1 MDLEKQ
7 RKEYIY
13 IKENWLTSRTSDIA
27 THLKISEKTVQI
39 IARKLELPPKEG
51 KDRIF
56 KQADSSFQKALIEA
70 GHENSKWSH
79 GWLKTKVNVDGV
91 DKDVSVFQRNEN
103 GGLDLEKVLN
113 DIFEKHFNGATI
125 PERIIPT
132 KSESFDRLVITDVHI
147 GLDPNKSG
155 NSMYPMKWGVNE
167 INQTKEKIINEVLLN
182 KKSDILYIDNL
193 GDYLDGY
200 EAQTTR
206 GGHHLDQCL
215 NTAQQFSVGVEFMI
229 ELFDVFCREYKYVYY
244 TNITNDN
251 HAGNFGLICGI
262 SIKRVAE
269 LKYNN
274 IEVYNQEKFIEHYK
288 RGNHL
293 FLLCHGKD
301 KSLMKYGFLAV
312 PNKDNIHKVE
322 NYISTNRLNNHGE
335 VFIEFSKGDSHIYNA
350 DMGSSDMFTYIS
362 YPTLAPNSEYITT
375 NFKKGTRGFV
385 FHNICYNERKSSIHP
400 IYL

>member
-1 MDLEKQ
+1 MGKSEE
-7 RKEYIY
+7 RKLYVEA
-13 IKENWLTSRTSDIA
+13 NWATMRTIDIA
-27 THLKISEKTVQI
+27 KNLDISEKTVQKI
-39 IARKLELPPKEG
+39 SRQIGLSPKSA
-51 KDRIF
+51 KDRIY
-56 KQADSSFQKALIEA
+56 KEADSSFQQALIEA
-70 GHENSKWSH
+70 GHTNSKWSH

-103 GGLDLEKVLN
+103 GGLDLEEILN
-113 DIFEKHFNGATI
+113 DIFEKYFKGTPTPI
-125 PERIIPT
+125 RITPT
-132 KSESFDRLVITDVHI
+132 QSESFDRLVITDIHI

-155 NSMYPMKWGVNE
+155 NSMYPMKWGVDE
-167 INQTKEKIINEVLLN
+167 INLAKEKIINEVLLN

-206 GGHHLDQCL
+206 GKHHLDQCL

-229 ELFDVFCREYKYVYY
+229 DLFNVFCREYKYVYY

-262 SIKRVAE
+262 AIKQLAE
-269 LKYNN
+269 LKFNN

-301 KSLMKYGFLAV
+301 KSLMRYGFLAV

-322 NYISTNRLNNHGE
+322 NYISTNRLNNYGE

-350 DMGSSDMFTYIS
+350 DMGSSDLFTYIS

-385 FHNICYNERKSSIHP
+385 FHNISYKERKSSIHP